1 MSRQK
6 VLESA
11 AVEMKETTNCASL
24 EIQHQVG
31 ETPTSNISPTMR
43 LSQNQ
48 SFLKDEGLEAES
60 KIEISFKPQVTDL
73 CPSSRPIPFCRT
85 KTIHRSKYNAKPNAR
100 ETASWAK

>member
-31 ETPTSNISPTMR
+31 GNPNFEHFSHHEVIP
-43 LSQNQ
+43 
-48 SFLKDEGLEAES
+48 
-60 KIEISFKPQVTDL
+60 KPIF
-73 CPSSRPIPFCRT
+73 S
-85 KTIHRSKYNAKPNAR
+85 
-100 ETASWAK
+100 